1 MMEGQERTEQATPRR
16 REDARKKGQVARSFE
31 LTAML
36 SLLIGVLALQVAAG
50 PMVRAWRAFA
60 EGSIARASTFQ
71 MSIPMVQTE
80 ITTAGISFLGMML
93 PLLLVLGAASLA
105 ANMLQVGFLFSSEAL
120 AFDFSKLNPLQ
131 GLVRMFSMRSF
142 VEMMKSLLKAGVVTW
157 VIIDFFKTRV
167 VQALEMLQDDFDALG
182 PTIFRLA
189 MALLLR
195 AVSVLLVIAIA
206 DYAWQRWQFEKSLR
220 MTKEQVKEEYK
231 RTEGDPMV
239 KGRIRGKQRMLA
251 RQRMMAAVPTAT
263 VVVTNPTHL
272 AVALRYDPASMDAP
286 LVVAKGQR
294 LVAARIKEIA
304 KEHGVPVME
313 NKPVARALYDA
324 CEVNESIPLEL
335 YRAVAEI
342 IAFVMKQSGRGV

>member
-31 LTAML
+31 LTATL
-36 SLLIGVLALQVAAG
+36 SLLIGVLALQATAG
-50 PMVRAWRAFA
+50 PMLRTWRAFA
-60 EGSIARASTFQ
+60 EESIARASAFQ
-71 MSIPMVQTE
+71 LSIPTVQTE
-80 ITTAGISFLGMML
+80 MTMAGLSFLGMML
-93 PLLLVLGAASLA
+93 PLLLVLGTASLA
-105 ANMLQVGFLFSSEAL
+105 ANMLQVGFLFSSQAL

-131 GLVRMFSMRSF
+131 GIARMFSMRSF
-142 VEMMKSLLKAGVVTW
+142 VEMVKSLLKAGAITW
-157 VIIDFFKTRV
+157 VIIDFFKTRTP
-167 VQALEMLQDDFDALG
+167 QTLEMLQDDYDALG
-182 PTIFRLA
+182 PAIFTLA
-189 MALLLR
+189 ISLLLR
-195 AVSVLLVIAIA
+195 AAAVLLVIAIA

-239 KGRIRGKQRMLA
+239 KGRIRGKQRTLA

-272 AVALRYDPASMDAP
+272 AVALRYEAATMDAP
-286 LVVAKGQR
+286 RVVAKGQR

-304 KEHGVPVME
+304 KQHGVSVIE
-313 NKPVARALYDA
+313 NKPIARALYNA
-324 CEVNESIPLEL
+324 CEVNDAIPLEL

-342 IAFVMKQSGRGV
+342 IAFVLKQSGRGV

>member
-1 MMEGQERTEQATPRR
+1 
-16 REDARKKGQVARSFE
+16 
-31 LTAML
+31 
-36 SLLIGVLALQVAAG
+36 
-50 PMVRAWRAFA
+50 
-60 EGSIARASTFQ
+60 